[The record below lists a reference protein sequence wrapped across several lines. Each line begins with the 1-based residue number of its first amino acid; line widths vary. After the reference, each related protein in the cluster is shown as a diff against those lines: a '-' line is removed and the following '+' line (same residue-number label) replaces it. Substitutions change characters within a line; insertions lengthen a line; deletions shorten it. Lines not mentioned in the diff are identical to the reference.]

1 MKVVVKIEKFRGKKG
16 YRRVVFDD
24 SSKLETDTELI
35 NYFGMK
41 QGAEYEDKEL
51 EKIKDLSERKIA
63 KDRALEFLKYS
74 SRSEREIRKKLYER
88 RVKRRIID
96 EIVNDLKRV
105 GFINDKEF
113 ALRFSRNFINRKP
126 AGEILLKTELKKRGI
141 KSEIIDETLN
151 KVYSEFD
158 KKELALKLLEKKK
171 FDISSNDPK
180 IKKKIYDLLL
190 RRGFDWGIIGEV
202 LKLNSG

>member
-1 MKVVVKIEKFRGKKG
+1 MKVVVNIEKIKGKKG

-24 SSKLETDTELI
+24 SSKLEIDNELI

-41 QGAEYEDKEL
+41 EGAEYEDKEL
-51 EKIKDLSERKIA
+51 KKIKDLAERKLA
-63 KDRALEFLKYS
+63 KDRALEFLKYR

-88 RVKRRIID
+88 RVKRGIID

-113 ALRFSRNFINRKP
+113 ALRFSRNFINRRP
-126 AGEILLKTELKKRGI
+126 AGEILLKTELKRRGI
-141 KSEIIDETLN
+141 KSEIIDETLK

-158 KKELALKLLEKKK
+158 KKELALKLIEKKK
-171 FDISSNDPK
+171 FNLSSNDPK
-180 IKKKIYDLLL
+180 IKKKIADLLL
-190 RRGFDWGIIGEV
+190 RRGFDWGIVGEV
-202 LKLNSG
+202 MRVNSG

>member
-1 MKVVVKIEKFRGKKG
+1 MKCIVNIEKIKGKKG

-24 SSKLETDTELI
+24 SSKLETDDELI

-41 QGAEYEDKEL
+41 EGSEYEDKEL
-51 EKIKDLSERKIA
+51 KKIKDLAERKLA
-63 KDRALEFLKYS
+63 KDRALEFLKYR

-88 RVKRRIID
+88 RVKRAIID

-126 AGEILLKTELKKRGI
+126 AGEMLLKTELKKKGI
-141 KSEIIDETLN
+141 KSEIIDETL
-151 KVYSEFD
+151 KEVYSEFD
-158 KKELALKLLEKKK
+158 KKELALRLIEKKK

-180 IKKKIYDLLL
+180 IKKKIADLLL
-190 RRGFDWGIIGEV
+190 RRGFDWGIVGEV
-202 LKLNSG
+202 LKVNSG